1 MNSDLSMNVG
11 PLAAALLADRGLGL
25 GSFPLEIDPRDEM
38 LSFLLDANEGDLDR
52 ARFIYYLSGMAAAD
66 SLRQLLLWRF
76 GSWDRIGRVL
86 DYASG
91 YGRVVRFLLRDLP
104 PERIWVAD
112 LYPEAV
118 AFQRQRFG
126 VHGLASA
133 VRPEDF
139 AKEDDDEGRFDAIL
153 VTSLFTHLPE
163 ERFVG
168 WLRRLLE
175 RLAPGGM
182 LLFSVHDEAV
192 LTPGQEMP
200 AGGIRFEAWSES
212 ASLDPEDYG
221 STWVTESFVRSAL
234 ARALPGASLAVHRLP
249 RALIHFQ
256 DLYAVVPRAP
266 GETADFSTLV
276 FRGEPQVHVETCAFP
291 QPGRLEVAGWAAA
304 RGAGRIREVQLRLD
318 GEILAAAPVD
328 GNRPDVAAH
337 FGDADLRPGW
347 RLAVP
352 LPPGTSWSRS
362 LLTLH
367 AVDDR
372 GAAQLVDAGSIE
384 WALLSAARRE
394 ALRLGRDLFQLREDF
409 RILEGT
415 SRSRIE
421 WLEAVLREMK
431 ESRFWKM
438 RTAWFR
444 LKRTLGLTGE
454 I

>member
-1 MNSDLSMNVG
+1 MNSDLSTKVG
-11 PLAAALLADRGLGL
+11 PLAAALLADRGLGPGAL
-25 GSFPLEIDPRDEM
+25 PLEIDPRDEM
-38 LSFLLDANEGDLDR
+38 LSFLLAANEGDLDR
-52 ARFIYYLSGMAAAD
+52 ARFIYYLSGMAVAD

-76 GSWDRIGRVL
+76 GSWDYVGRVL
-86 DYASG
+86 DFASG

-112 LYPEAV
+112 LYEEAV
-118 AFQRQRFG
+118 SFQRERFG

-133 VRPEDF
+133 VHPEDF
-139 AKEDDDEGRFDAIL
+139 VGEERFDAIL

-163 ERFVG
+163 ERFVA

-200 AGGIRFEAWSES
+200 AGGIRFEDWSES
-212 ASLDPEDYG
+212 ASLDPSDYG
-221 STWVTESFVRSAL
+221 STWVTESFVRGAL
-234 ARALPGASLAVHRLP
+234 SRALPGVPLAVHRLP

-256 DLYAVVPRAP
+256 DLYAVVPQIS
-266 GETADFSTLV
+266 GETVDFSTLA
-276 FRGEPQVHVETCAFP
+276 FRGEPQVQVESCAFP
-291 QPGRLEVAGWAAA
+291 EPGLLEMAGWAAA
-304 RGAGRIREVQLRLD
+304 RGVARIREIQLRLD

-328 GNRPDVAAH
+328 GERPDVAAH
-337 FGDADLRPGW
+337 LGDPSLRPGW
-347 RLAVP
+347 RIAVH
-352 LPPGTSWSRS
+352 LPSGTSRSRS
-362 LLTLH
+362 LLAIR

-372 GAAQLVDAGSIE
+372 GTARMVDAGSIE
-384 WALLSAARRE
+384 WALLSAARLE
-394 ALRLGRDLFQLREDF
+394 AGRLGRELHRLREDF

-421 WLEAVLREMK
+421 WLEAVLREMR

-444 LKRTLGLTGE
+444 LKRGLGLTDE
-454 I
+454 V

>member
-1 MNSDLSMNVG
+1 MNSDLSTKVG
-11 PLAAALLADRGLGL
+11 PLAAALLADRGLGPGAL
-25 GSFPLEIDPRDEM
+25 PLEIDPRDEM
-38 LSFLLDANEGDLDR
+38 LAFLLEANEGDLDR
-52 ARFIYYLSGMAAAD
+52 ARFIYYLSGLAVAD

-76 GSWDRIGRVL
+76 GSFDRIGRVL
-86 DYASG
+86 DFASG

-112 LYPEAV
+112 LYEEAV

-139 AKEDDDEGRFDAIL
+139 SGGAGEERFDAIL

-200 AGGIRFEAWSES
+200 AGGIRFEDWSES
-212 ASLDPEDYG
+212 ASLDPSDYG

-234 ARALPGASLAVHRLP
+234 ARALPGVPLAVRRLP

-256 DLYAVVPRAP
+256 DLYAAVPQAP
-266 GETADFSTLV
+266 GETVDFSTLA

-291 QPGRLEVAGWAAA
+291 DPGRLEMAGWAAA
-304 RGAGRIREVQLRLD
+304 RGVTRIREIELRLD
-318 GEILAAAPVD
+318 GATLAAAPVD
-328 GNRPDVAAH
+328 GDRPDVAAH
-337 FGDADLRPGW
+337 FGDAGLRPGW
-347 RLAVP
+347 RIAVQ
-352 LPPGTSWSRS
+352 LPPGTSRSRS
-362 LLTLH
+362 LLALY

-372 GAAQLVDAGSIE
+372 GAARLVDAGSIE
-384 WALLSAARRE
+384 WALLSAARLE
-394 ALRLGRDLFQLREDF
+394 AGRLGRELHQLREDF
-409 RILEGT
+409 RLLEGT

-421 WLEAVLREMK
+421 WLEAVLREMR

-444 LKRTLGLTGE
+444 LKRGLGLTDE
-454 I
+454 T